1 MRKADQVMI
10 PTNFAEN
17 TTGPAVVYHHNLA
30 IKVILQGEEIVTC
43 TCLAITN
50 WEVCPFWLCMA
61 DTRSVRPSGLR
72 RKLKIVIGGYTFE
85 ISAMVLALDVLGA
98 YALLIGCP
106 WLHLANIKPNWQHN
120 NIRFHRGRGKIRV
133 PMQESTPPMKAMTP
147 LYVEEVHIF
156 KGLEEEELENYLEE
170 NLRIVPLFDIDVIE
184 IARAYATPA
193 PVGDEDCTPDMKA
206 LMELRRA
213 QDAFD

>member
-1 MRKADQVMI
+1 MFELSVTRTLLYPMSTEGKRHTTSGQYDHRRG
-10 PTNFAEN
+10 PT
-17 TTGPAVVYHHNLA
+17 GDHPQQD
-30 IKVILQGEEIVTC
+30 KG
-43 TCLAITN
+43 ITN